1 MATVVMRLY
10 RGACLA
16 PSFGHRSIA
25 LRSTVAAARSVGV
38 SSVKALPDRV
48 KIVEVGPRDGLQNEK
63 TIVPAEVKIRL
74 IDMLSEA
81 GLPVIEATSFV
92 SPKWVPQM
100 ADQVEVMKGI
110 HRRPGVIYPVLTPN
124 LKGFQAAVKAGAGE
138 VAIFGAA
145 SELFS
150 KKNINCTVEESLQRF
165 EEVTKAAKEA
175 GVPVRGYVSCV
186 LGCPYEGK
194 VSPEKVAQ
202 VAKRLYT
209 MGCYEISL
217 GDTIGVG
224 TPGSMY
230 EMLVAVTQVVPV
242 DALAVHCHDTY
253 GQALANILVALQM
266 GISVVDSSVA
276 GLGGCPYAQGASGN
290 VATEDVVYM
299 LHGLGIHTGVD
310 MAKLMDAGAFI
321 CQALNRRTS
330 SKVAQASCKL

>member
-1 MATVVMRLY
+1 MAVVLRLVNRTSLKYAMGQQFFAFSSTSKAKSQADVQTVK
-10 RGACLA
+10 
-16 PSFGHRSIA
+16 S
-25 LRSTVAAARSVGV
+25 
-38 SSVKALPDRV
+38 LPKRV

-63 TIVPAEVKIRL
+63 TLVPTETKIQL
-74 IDMLSEA
+74 IDLLSES
-81 GLPVIEATSFV
+81 GLSVIEATSFV

-110 HRRPGVIYPVLTPN
+110 SRKPGVCYPVLTPN
-124 LKGFQAAVKAGAGE
+124 LKGFQAAVQAGAAE

-150 KKNINCTVEESLQRF
+150 KKNINCSVDESLQRF
-165 EEVTKAAKEA
+165 DDVMKAAKEA

-194 VSPEKVAQ
+194 VSPDKVAY
-202 VAKRLYT
+202 VARRLYS
-209 MGCYEISL
+209 MGCYEVSL

-224 TPGSMY
+224 TPGSMM
-230 EMLVAVTQVVPV
+230 EMLEAVSKEVPV
-242 DALAVHCHDTY
+242 HALAVHCHDTY

-266 GISVVDSSVA
+266 GVSVVDSSVA

-299 LHGLGIHTGVD
+299 LHGLGIETGVD
-310 MAKLMDAGAFI
+310 LPKLMDAGAFI
-321 CQALNRRTS
+321 CRSLNRRTS
-330 SKVAQASCKL
+330 SKVAQAACKL

>member
-1 MATVVMRLY
+1 MMAAAMRLVNKKIFTPGMGQHY
-10 RGACLA
+10 LA
-16 PSFGHRSIA
+16 F
-25 LRSTVAAARSVGV
+25 TTAAQVYSAGIKASQ
-38 SSVKALPDRV
+38 ALPETV

-63 TIVPAEVKIRL
+63 VVVPTEAKINL
-74 IDMLSEA
+74 INMLSES

-100 ADQVEVMKGI
+100 VDQVEVMKGI
-110 HRRPGVIYPVLTPN
+110 KKKPGVSYPVLTPN
-124 LKGFQAAVKAGAGE
+124 LRGFQAAVKAGASE

-150 KKNINCTVEESLQRF
+150 KKNINCSVEESLQRF
-165 EEVTKAAKEA
+165 DEVMKAAKEA
-175 GVPVRGYVSCV
+175 AVPVRGYVSCV
-186 LGCPYEGK
+186 VGCPYEGK
-194 VSPEKVAQ
+194 VAPEKVAH
-202 VAKRLYT
+202 VAKRLYS

-224 TPGSMY
+224 TPGSMT
-230 EMLVAVTQVVPV
+230 EMLEAVSREVPV
-242 DALAVHCHDTY
+242 SALAVHCHDTY

-299 LHGLGIHTGVD
+299 LHGLGIKTGVD
-310 MAKLMDAGAFI
+310 LLKLMDAGAFI
-321 CQALNRRTS
+321 CRALNRKTN
-330 SKVAQASCKL
+330 SKVAQAACKL

>member
-1 MATVVMRLY
+1 MAAVCRLVNKSAAMRRQYL
-10 RGACLA
+10 
-16 PSFGHRSIA
+16 SFS
-25 LRSTVAAARSVGV
+25 SAAKVGMRAV
-38 SSVKALPDRV
+38 QTLPERV

-63 TIVPAEVKIRL
+63 SIVPTETKIHL
-74 IDMLSEA
+74 IDMLSES
-81 GLPVIEATSFV
+81 GLSVVEATSFV

-110 HRRPGVIYPVLTPN
+110 CRKPGVSYPVLTPN
-124 LKGFQAAVKAGAGE
+124 LKGFQAAVKAGASE

-150 KKNINCTVEESLQRF
+150 KKNINCSVDESLQRF
-165 EEVTKAAKEA
+165 DEVVKAAKEV

-194 VSPEKVAQ
+194 IQPEKVAH
-202 VAKRLYT
+202 VAKRLYS

-217 GDTIGVG
+217 GDTTGVG
-224 TPGSMY
+224 TPGSMQ
-230 EMLVAVTQVVPV
+230 EMLTAVSREVPLK
-242 DALAVHCHDTY
+242 ALAVHCHDTY

-266 GISVVDSSVA
+266 GVSVVDSSVA

-299 LHGLGIHTGVD
+299 LHGLGIQTGVD
-310 MAKLMDAGAFI
+310 LTKLMDAGAFI
-321 CQALNRRTS
+321 CRSLNKKTG
-330 SKVAQASCKL
+330 SKVAQAACKL